1 MKEKEEKGN
10 KRKKKVIR
18 NLTGPRSAMIQI
30 KNNKKNKEIQQ
41 TKISHDKQK
50 LFHTIGIKK

>member
-30 KNNKKNKEIQQ
+30 KNNKKNKEIQ
-41 TKISHDKQK
+41 
-50 LFHTIGIKK
+50 